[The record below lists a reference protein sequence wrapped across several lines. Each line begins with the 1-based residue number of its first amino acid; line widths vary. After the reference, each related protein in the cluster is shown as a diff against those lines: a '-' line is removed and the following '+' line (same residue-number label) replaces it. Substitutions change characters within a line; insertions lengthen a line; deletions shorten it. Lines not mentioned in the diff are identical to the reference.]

1 MSYSNYSNLDKYI
14 GCKKSSDDNMIVDE
28 SQTKLT
34 ESERSNQEVSQL
46 LSQEDSAIRKI
57 SGLRA
62 TIDSLKSG
70 LGKPGSNDAE
80 INNNIK
86 YLESVIDELIR
97 LGVKEGYLRESFGR
111 SFYNR
116 LDNYSES
123 QYNNLVG
130 VTPTKQCSSYPVPN
144 YRKIQYDALTHGGLR
159 PTIGHH
165 NIINAY
171 GADAKN
177 CGDLSFS
184 ENYRKF

>member
-34 ESERSNQEVSQL
+34 EFQRSNQEVSQL

-62 TIDSLKSG
+62 SIDSLKSG

-86 YLESVIDELIR
+86 YLEDLIDELIR
-97 LGVKEGYLRESFGR
+97 LGVKEGYLRDDGARNSVY
-111 SFYNR
+111 SALSNYN
-116 LDNYSES
+116 S
-123 QYNNLVG
+123 QYSIVP
-130 VTPTKQCSSYPVPN
+130 VTPNKRCSYTVPN
-144 YRKIQYDALTHGGLR
+144 YKQIQYDALTHGGLR
-159 PTIGHH
+159 PTVGHH

-171 GADAKN
+171 GSNASN
-177 CGDLSFS
+177 CNLSFS
-184 ENYRKF
+184 ENFKKF